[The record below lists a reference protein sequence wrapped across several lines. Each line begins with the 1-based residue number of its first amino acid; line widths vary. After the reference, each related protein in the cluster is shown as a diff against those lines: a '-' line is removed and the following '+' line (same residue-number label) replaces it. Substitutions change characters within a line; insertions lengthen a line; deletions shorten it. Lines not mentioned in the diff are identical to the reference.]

1 MAGLLVTDLDGTL
14 LDRRGHVSP
23 RNRAALAAARAAGW
37 HVVIATGRTWAESH
51 RAIDCVAEDA
61 LFIGAAGASLH
72 EAGSGRVLATR
83 TIDARTAVELAH
95 EIIADGHRAHLL
107 LDPSQA
113 GHDYLFCGT
122 APLDAATEWWL
133 TEHPVRSRDWHAVPE
148 DAHEHLEGR
157 VLRVGTIAVE
167 DALAP
172 LAARIAAARGATLGI
187 RHWSA
192 LTSSEA
198 TGSATHMLEIFAP
211 GTDKW
216 SMAVEAARQLG
227 IPQDAIVAMGDGLND
242 LDLLSNAGIAVA
254 MGNADP
260 RIAGVAHAHTRNHDE
275 DGVAHAVEALLAGR
289 LRRGWRA

>member
-172 LAARIAAARGATLGI
+172 LAARIAAARGGTLGI

>member
-83 TIDARTAVELAH
+83 TIDAATAVELAH
-95 EIIADGHRAHLL
+95 EIIDAGHRAHLL
-107 LDPSQA
+107 VDPSQA
-113 GHDYLFCGT
+113 GHDYVFVGT
-122 APLDAATEWWL
+122 APLDAATAWWL
-133 TEHPVRSRDWHAVPE
+133 TEHPVSSRDWHAMPE
-148 DAHEHLEGR
+148 DALEHLHGR

-167 DALAP
+167 DQLAP
-172 LAARIAAARGATLGI
+172 LSDRIAAARRGSLEV

-198 TGSATHMLEIFAP
+198 MGSATHMLEIFAP

-216 SMAVEAARQLG
+216 SMALEAARQLG
-227 IPQDAIVAMGDGLND
+227 IAPQDIVAMGDGLND
-242 LDLLSNAGIAVA
+242 LDLLTNAGISVA

-260 RIAGVAHAHTRNHDE
+260 RIARVAHAHSHHHDQ

>member
-95 EIIADGHRAHLL
+95 EIIDDGHRAHLL
-107 LDPSQA
+107 LDASQA

-260 RIAGVAHAHTRNHDE
+260 RIAGVAHAHTRHHDE